1 MIRVLGRLRTEKTKV
16 QLAEVKPD
24 EVGSTI
30 AAWAGRGYICS
41 TSA

>member
-1 MIRVLGRLRTEKTKV
+1 MIRILGRLRGEKTKV

-24 EVGSTI
+24 EVSGAI
-30 AAWAGRGYICS
+30 ATWAKQGYICS